1 MRILKGLGRSTTGRR
16 TAAADRRRSAEA
28 SATRS
33 FAFLA
38 LWVGFAPLL
47 SGCVV
52 AAGYSSNDGGSG
64 YFFLLPV
71 LMLVFFVYTI
81 SRVGRRRSISRTAN
95 MPRTANPQMTR
106 AELSVLADDVMRLE
120 PQIALHPE
128 ARDDF
133 EAATHRYRVAQAA
146 VEQAQ
151 TSEDLDRVQRVVDE
165 ATWAMARARASVD
178 GRPSPA
184 PPPQLQQP
192 GPRGEPA
199 VGVDESDSPTY
210 VGSPAQFRTGWFG
223 GGGLLGGMLFG
234 PLMGGFGGWVVR
246 EEPVDDDPTAR

>member
-1 MRILKGLGRSTTGRR
+1 
-16 TAAADRRRSAEA
+16 
-28 SATRS
+28 
-33 FAFLA
+33 
-38 LWVGFAPLL
+38 
-47 SGCVV
+47 
-52 AAGYSSNDGGSG
+52 
-64 YFFLLPV
+64 
-71 LMLVFFVYTI
+71 
-81 SRVGRRRSISRTAN
+81 
-95 MPRTANPQMTR
+95 MPRPANPQMTR